1 MEGGSSLLAAWAGI
15 PSAVVLAFSGTN
27 QTLENVTASNP
38 LQSMNF
44 FNAAFGDNGTIDAET
59 FDPFREVLAPAS
71 LSAVS
76 HLIN

>member
-1 MEGGSSLLAAWAGI
+1 MAAWAGI

-38 LQSMNF
+38 LQSINF
-44 FNAAFGDNGTIDAET
+44 FNAAFGDNGTIDAEI
-59 FDPFREVLAPAS
+59 FDPFSEVLAPAS
-71 LSAVS
+71 LSSVS